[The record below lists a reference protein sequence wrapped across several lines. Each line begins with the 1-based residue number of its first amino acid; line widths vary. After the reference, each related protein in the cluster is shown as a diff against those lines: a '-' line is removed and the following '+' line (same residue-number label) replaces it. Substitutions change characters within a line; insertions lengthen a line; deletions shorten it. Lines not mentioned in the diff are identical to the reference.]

1 MFVVEAGKSFV
12 IFQCGNIWNGHTSL
26 IASETNPRVSLLPIV
41 LLSSFL
47 ASPLGKISWVVLVSS
62 DYDKFESDIG
72 QKWFIISSILIIL
85 YPYIRYVA
93 LTSLA
98 YLGFADPWLLIYE
111 VNFSL
116 EKNLSRDFHWSCNC
130 NEKVFVYILN
140 LPVVE
145 LFMSATVMIDEN
157 GTQLPR
163 SGFFLTEVANTGE
176 NSQTLKKNSVS
187 VQKKLINAV
196 MHLNPFKLYSII
208 TSKFFH
214 S

>member
-1 MFVVEAGKSFV
+1 M
-12 IFQCGNIWNGHTSL
+12 
-26 IASETNPRVSLLPIV
+26 
-41 LLSSFL
+41 
-47 ASPLGKISWVVLVSS
+47 
-62 DYDKFESDIG
+62 
-72 QKWFIISSILIIL
+72 
-85 YPYIRYVA
+85 
-93 LTSLA
+93 
-98 YLGFADPWLLIYE
+98 
-111 VNFSL
+111 
-116 EKNLSRDFHWSCNC
+116 
-130 NEKVFVYILN
+130 YILN

-196 MHLNPFKLYSII
+196 MHLNPFKPYSII
-208 TSKFFH
+208 TSEFFH